1 MAINDNGTITH
12 TGLVLGT
19 YERNGY
25 DDSDFIAAVWN
36 PDTHSIDHIEYDSTR
51 YGGHGHATR
60 DADPDTIAQAEAVLA
75 ARIAE
80 IDLAQARKDAIT
92 PVKGRHVRSTTKR
105 GKNVGVEGIVMW
117 RGEKRSQY
125 RTWSYGYRIGIKVA
139 GETRL
144 RYLDETAVEVLDPPT
159 VDEATI
165 TRQAARDAKR
175 HEWRL
180 SK

>member
-1 MAINDNGTITH
+1 MAINDMGTITH

-19 YERNGY
+19 YERNGIG
-25 DDSDFIAAVWN
+25 DSDFIAAVWN
-36 PDTHSIDHIEYDSTR
+36 PDTNSIDHIEYDSTR
-51 YGGHGHATR
+51 YGGHGSATR
-60 DADPDTIAQAEAVLA
+60 DANPETIAQAESVLA

-80 IDLAQARKDAIT
+80 IDLAKARKDAIT

-105 GKNVGVEGIVMW
+105 GKNVGAEGTVMW

-125 RTWSYGYRIGIKVA
+125 GTWSYGYRVGIKVA

-159 VDEATI
+159 VDEVEIIRHATED
-165 TRQAARDAKR
+165 ARR
-175 HEWRL
+175 HEWWL

>member
-19 YERNGY
+19 YEHNGY

-36 PDTHSIDHIEYDSTR
+36 PDTRTIDHIEYDSTR
-51 YGGHGHATR
+51 YGGHGSATR
-60 DADPDTIAQAEAVLA
+60 DASPETIAQAEAVLA
-75 ARIAE
+75 ARLAE
-80 IDLAQARKDAIT
+80 IDLTQARKDATT
-92 PVKGRHVRSTTKR
+92 PVKGRRVRSTTKR

-125 RTWSYGYRIGIKVA
+125 GTWSYGYRVGIKVD

-165 TRQAARDAKR
+165 TRHAAEDARR
-175 HEWRL
+175 HQWWL